1 MTFPSDSTMPDI
13 EEKTEVIYGEE
24 NTVKKALHDFSVVKE
39 KVDNCIN
46 STGPFVIISTEPVRK
61 AIIDLRNRGIKVR
74 FITQITKEY
83 IHYSTELIK
92 ISNEVR
98 HLE

>member
-46 STGPFVIISTEPVRK
+46 STGPSVIISTEPVRK

-74 FITQITKEY
+74 FITQITKEN
-83 IHYSTELIK
+83 IHYSKELIK

>member
-1 MTFPSDSTMPDI
+1 MTFPSDSTMPDT

-46 STGPFVIISTEPVRK
+46 STGPSVIISTEPVRK

-74 FITQITKEY
+74 FITEIT
-83 IHYSTELIK
+83 
-92 ISNEVR
+92 
-98 HLE
+98 